1 MGKFQRATQA
11 ALIAVCTVA
20 IAGCGEGDATI
31 ADVLAGT
38 WKLTLLSGGKPNAK
52 PNTMTLVIEQ
62 KQGWFGSSLIAN
74 CGRAGLLPF
83 TDMRELEV
91 EIDRSPRKAPTGTL
105 YANCL
110 RSLYPGSGFYIDA
123 LFDGR
128 GRMAG
133 RLTFQRNHGNKAIG
147 PAWVVSAVVLF
158 HGVRQRGPAS

>member
-1 MGKFQRATQA
+1 MGKLQRATHA

-20 IAGCGEGDATI
+20 VAGCGEGDATI
-31 ADVLAGT
+31 ENVLAGT
-38 WKLTLLSGGKPNAK
+38 WKLTLLSGGKPD
-52 PNTMTLVIEQ
+52 TMNLVIQ
-62 KQGWFGSSLIAN
+62 PKRGLFGSSLVAN
-74 CGRAGLLPF
+74 CGRAGVLPF
-83 TDMRELEV
+83 TDMREVDV
-91 EIDRSPRKAPTGTL
+91 EIDRSPRNAPTGTL
-105 YANCL
+105 STNCI

-128 GRMAG
+128 NRMAG